1 MRTRVIAGS
10 HPVAEAI
17 LTDRFR
23 DLITICP
30 LTVVIAGAF
39 RRDVYFFGRDL
50 MGIENVLFKS
60 EEKKTTADA
69 AGFLRLLADKL
80 EAGRVA
86 LQQGD
91 SEVVLDVPGDVTLEV
106 KAESEEKRSGLLKS
120 LEVEIEWYE
129 GQGAEPKGP
138 VTLG

>member
-1 MRTRVIAGS
+1 
-10 HPVAEAI
+10 
-17 LTDRFR
+17 
-23 DLITICP
+23 
-30 LTVVIAGAF
+30 
-39 RRDVYFFGRDL
+39 
-50 MGIENVLFKS
+50 MGIETVLFKS

-91 SEVVLDVPGDVTLEV
+91 TEVVLEVPGDVTLEV
-106 KAESEEKRSGLLKS
+106 KAESEEKRAGLLKS

-129 GQGAEPKGP
+129 GQGATPKGP